1 MFFGIMRDCATIV
14 LPRSALGVR
23 LSDTR
28 LQIRAPPLFNN
39 WAKSA
44 KWRDNL
50 SMPQGFS
57 AQVLVARGAA
67 MHPKPMQ
74 SQLTIV
80 VVEEDRD
87 RAIGIVDALKDIGD
101 CEVFVIGN
109 YSGLARKIA
118 THVPDIVLI
127 DVDNPT
133 RDMMEELTIASGPLE
148 RPVAM
153 FVSGAAGGL
162 AQAAIEAGVSAYVV
176 DGLAPERLKPVID
189 TAIARFGLFRQMRQE
204 LAETRR
210 ALEERKVI
218 DRAKGLLMKAK
229 GIDED
234 AAYALLRKTAMDQG
248 RRVADVAEALVTA
261 AGLLG

>member
-1 MFFGIMRDCATIV
+1 MQ
-14 LPRSALGVR
+14 
-23 LSDTR
+23 TR
-28 LQIRAPPLFNN
+28 FR
-39 WAKSA
+39 
-44 KWRDNL
+44 
-50 SMPQGFS
+50 
-57 AQVLVARGAA
+57 V
-67 MHPKPMQ
+67 
-74 SQLTIV
+74 V

-87 RAIGIVDALKDIGD
+87 RATGIVQALQQTGECD
-101 CEVFVIGN
+101 VYVVGN
-109 YSGLARKIA
+109 DRSLSHKIA
-118 THVPDIVLI
+118 EHSPDIVLI
-127 DVDNPT
+127 DIDNPT
-133 RDMMEELTIASGPLE
+133 RDMMEELTLASGPLE

-153 FVSGAAGGL
+153 FVSGTAGGL

-176 DGLAPERLKPVID
+176 DGLAPERVKPVMD
-189 TAIARFGLFRQMRQE
+189 TAIARFSMVRQMRNE

-248 RRVADVAEALVTA
+248 RKLVDVAEALVTA